1 MSAGQEKSVTFND
14 MVYDIPVFREIN
26 VFFDWFSSLVWYWQI
41 AVGVGIILG
50 VWLFLKLVATIFGSA
65 DE

>member
-1 MSAGQEKSVTFND
+1 MAADDNGWSV

-26 VFFDWFSSLVWYWQI
+26 LFFDWFGALTWVWQI
-41 AVGVGIILG
+41 GVAVGIVLAIW
-50 VWLFLKLVATIFGSA
+50 VFLKIVALIFGSA